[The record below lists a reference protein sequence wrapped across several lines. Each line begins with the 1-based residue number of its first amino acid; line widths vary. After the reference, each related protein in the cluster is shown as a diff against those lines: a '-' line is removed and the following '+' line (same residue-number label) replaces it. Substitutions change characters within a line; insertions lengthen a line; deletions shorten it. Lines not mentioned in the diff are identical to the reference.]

1 MDGVP
6 NPDELSVRGWQR
18 AGALVRL
25 FAPLDGVTG
34 AGIRTP
40 DFLFAQGLTQ
50 HARSVRAPHTL
61 GPLAALLGKA
71 ISTEFF
77 KGQEEQLA
85 GALRALTGPVLVAW
99 EHRAICVLA
108 NFLMGDDLHTPQ
120 TWPDD
125 CFDVVWCSSRT
136 MAVHGASAKCLSGCS
151 RATIPSPFNRGQ
163 RCPSSAVA
171 STRAFGRIGGY
182 AGVSDRRF
190 DDRFERSADVAFE
203 FGRESA

>member
-1 MDGVP
+1 MSSRRIMVIRHAEKPSLDETVHGVTVDGVP

-34 AGIRTP
+34 AGICTP

-71 ISTEFF
+71 ISTEFS

-108 NFLMGDDLHTPQ
+108 NFLMGDDQHTPQ

-125 CFDVVWCSSRT
+125 CFDVVWVFES
-136 MAVHGASAKCLSGCS
+136 GDGCS
-151 RATIPSPFNRGQ
+151 WSFSQVPQ
-163 RCPSSAVA
+163 LLL
-171 STRAFGRIGGY
+171 
-182 AGVSDRRF
+182 AGDRT
-190 DDRFERSADVAFE
+190 EPIQ
-203 FGRESA
+203 